1 MHYRTDL
8 HRAVVIDAAN
18 QFRRERAPRNEREAA
33 LGLAE
38 AQYSAQREAH
48 CSGPC
53 RQGRIACPTPTI
65 CERAEDG
72 LDCARGILVA
82 LAMVASIVAAVLLLH
97 WMLA

>member
-1 MHYRTDL
+1 MTTMHKR
-8 HRAVVIDAAN
+8 
-18 QFRRERAPRNEREAA
+18 QEWRNEREAA
-33 LGLAE
+33 MALAE
-38 AQYSAQREAH
+38 AQYSAQRAA
-48 CSGPC
+48 CC
-53 RQGRIACPTPTI
+53 RADCMQGRIACPTPTI